1 MDRYY
6 DLRPIE
12 YFIKDLS
19 ALWWYY
25 LLLGLLL
32 ILWGVAIAVWPELL
46 AALVAALFIVGG
58 VTVLGLAWCVWRLQR
73 RYQTFKRDFIG
84 V

>member
-1 MDRYY
+1 MDRYF
-6 DLRPIE
+6 DLRPVD

-25 LLLGLLL
+25 LLLGVLLV
-32 ILWGVAIAVWPELL
+32 LWGVAIIVWPQLL
-46 AALVAALFIVGG
+46 VAFVAALFIMAGC
-58 VTVLGLAWCVWRLQR
+58 TVLGLAWNVWRPQR
-73 RYQTFKRDFIG
+73 RYQAIKRNLIG

>member
-1 MDRYY
+1 MDRYW
-6 DLRPIE
+6 DLRPLD

-25 LLLGLLL
+25 LVLGLLL
-32 ILWGVAIAVWPELL
+32 VLWGVAIVIWPQLL
-46 AALVAALFIVGG
+46 VAFVAALFILGG
-58 VTVLGLAWCVWRLQR
+58 CTVLGISWRVWRLQR
-73 RYQTFKRDFIG
+73 RYQSFKRDIIG

>member
-1 MDRYY
+1 MDRYF
-6 DLRPIE
+6 DLRPVD

-32 ILWGVAIAVWPELL
+32 VLWGVAIIVWPQLL
-46 AALVAALFIVGG
+46 VAFVAALFILAGC
-58 VTVLGLAWCVWRLQR
+58 TVLGLAWRVWRLQR
-73 RYQTFKRDFIG
+73 RYQTFKRDLIG
-84 V
+84 T

>member
-1 MDRYY
+1 MDRYF
-6 DLRPIE
+6 DLRPVD

-25 LLLGLLL
+25 LLLGVLLV
-32 ILWGVAIAVWPELL
+32 LWGIAIIAWPQLLVAF
-46 AALVAALFIVGG
+46 VAALFITAGF
-58 VTVLGLAWCVWRLQR
+58 TVLGLAWRIWRLQR
-73 RYQTFKRDFIG
+73 RYQTIKHDLIG

>member
-1 MDRYY
+1 MDRYV
-6 DLRPIE
+6 DLRPVD

-25 LLLGLLL
+25 LFLGLLL
-32 ILWGVAIAVWPELL
+32 MLWGIAIIVWPQLL
-46 AALVAALFIVGG
+46 VAFVAALFILAGS
-58 VTVLGLAWCVWRLQR
+58 TVLGLAWRVWRLQR
-73 RYQTFKRDFIG
+73 RYQTCKRDVIG

>member
-1 MDRYY
+1 MDRYF
-6 DLRPIE
+6 DLRPVD

-25 LLLGLLL
+25 LLLGVLLV
-32 ILWGVAIAVWPELL
+32 LWGIAIIVWPQLL
-46 AALVAALFIVGG
+46 VAFVAALFIMAGC
-58 VTVLGLAWCVWRLQR
+58 TVLGLAWNVWRLQR
-73 RYQTFKRDFIG
+73 RYQAIKHNLIG

>member
-1 MDRYY
+1 MDRYF
-6 DLRPIE
+6 DLRPVD

-25 LLLGLLL
+25 LLLGGLL
-32 ILWGVAIAVWPELL
+32 ILWGIAIIAWPQLLVAI
-46 AALVAALFIVGG
+46 VAALFIMAGF
-58 VTVLGLAWCVWRLQR
+58 TVLGLAWRIWRLQH
-73 RYQTFKRDFIG
+73 RYQAIKHDLIE